1 VQLVIHGSPHDSL
14 GPLFRREIPV
24 PGMQIIGDHS
34 LPLTAAFT
42 GDPLPAA
49 ELSLSRYLLGLAV
62 GDERYVG
69 VPVYLIRGFRHRAF
83 YCAREATYTGLAD
96 LRGQRVGVA
105 GWFDTGNTWCRAMLV
120 DARVGLEE
128 VDWYS
133 TVPRGPRD
141 LLDPPTPEFV
151 TKIDRDTTLVQ
162 ELTQG
167 RLDVIL
173 SSFPPREFLAADGPL
188 RRVVSHYPAAE
199 RDYFDRTGIYPGF
212 HILAVS
218 RAVYAEHP
226 QCLSLLFDAVVAS
239 RDAWFAKNRNFTDL
253 APWAQV
259 SVEEVAVVFPKDW
272 QHHGIATR
280 ENRAMLAAFSTAQHD
295 QGFRTQPLTAESMF
309 PEFVATRDAS

>member
-1 VQLVIHGSPHDSL
+1 MQLVIHGSPHDSL

-49 ELSLSRYLLGLAV
+49 ELSLSRYLLGLAA

-120 DARVGLEE
+120 DAGVGLEE

-141 LLDPPTPEFV
+141 LLDPPTRSSLPRSTGTPLWSRSSLRV
-151 TKIDRDTTLVQ
+151 GSTLSCPASRRASSSPPMGRCVGWSATT
-162 ELTQG
+162 
-167 RLDVIL
+167 R
-173 SSFPPREFLAADGPL
+173 PPSATISTGLASTPASTFSRSAARSTPNTHNA
-188 RRVVSHYPAAE
+188 RR
-199 RDYFDRTGIYPGF
+199 R
-212 HILAVS
+212 
-218 RAVYAEHP
+218 
-226 QCLSLLFDAVVAS
+226 CFDAVVAS